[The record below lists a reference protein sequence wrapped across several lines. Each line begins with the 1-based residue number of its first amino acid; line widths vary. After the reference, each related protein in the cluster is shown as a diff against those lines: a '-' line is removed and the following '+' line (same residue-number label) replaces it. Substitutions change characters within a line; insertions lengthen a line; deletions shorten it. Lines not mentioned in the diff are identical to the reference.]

1 MSDTTT
7 DSSAV
12 PHRRSRGR
20 RALWGMGAVLAV
32 AAIAYL
38 AVPPIARHYGQKLLA
53 DMLGREVRIDRVL
66 VNPFRLSAEIGG
78 LEVMES
84 GGEGEALAFDSLRAN
99 FELESI
105 VRRGPVLREL
115 ELVGPR
121 LKLVLDQDGRHNWA
135 DVAARIAAVEGEERT
150 AGDGRPLP
158 FSIGNIRIRGG
169 QITVEDRPRALTH
182 ELADIDLGVPFVSN
196 LPVRVETFVQPS
208 LSATLNGDPLLLS
221 ARTKPFAE
229 SQETVVDVVLEAFD
243 LAPWLA
249 YLPGEQRF
257 RLPSAL
263 LSTNLEL
270 SFRQMPDAAPE
281 VVLRG
286 PVRVDK
292 LVLQDRRGAPLAAAA
307 EAELELADVQ
317 PLAGR
322 WHFTRLRLVQPEF
335 DIVRLQDGGLNVLDL
350 LPPEPARRKTDEA
363 GAAQEDGSAGAEAK
377 ASGSGA
383 DAGPPDFLLALARI
397 RDGVIRFE
405 DRSLATP
412 FRTRIEAI
420 NLDVRD
426 LATVSDLPAGIRLDY
441 ASDAGESFHH
451 EGQLR
456 LQPFELD
463 GQLQFEA
470 LQLARYAPYLADV
483 LPGAEVR
490 TGRLGGSVHYRAARG
505 AEGEPVFGFGAQ
517 ALSLRD
523 FALALKGSKDAA
535 VKLPEL
541 DVREASVD
549 LAGRKLAVA
558 GIDVRGAAVSAVRQ
572 KDGEFDLM
580 RLFAAAPG
588 GSRNGAG
595 KGAGKGAIKG
605 GAAKPVAPE
614 WTVAVDKLALQAASL
629 RVEDRTVAKP
639 VVTTVNDI
647 QFELDGFSTAKG
659 NSSRIKLDSRLNRR
673 GRVGVSGALA
683 LEPLKA
689 DLRLDLRSV
698 DLLPL
703 QPYVLEQTSVAISR
717 GSLTSQGR
725 LTLRSG
731 RRGQLLG
738 AFRGDLGVAG
748 FASVDRLNATDF
760 VRWRTLR
767 VGGIDARLE
776 PFSLAIERVALD
788 DFHTRL
794 ILDENGRLNLR
805 EIGAVRGE
813 APAGAA
819 PSSAPAEPGSDG
831 AVAGTGPAA
840 AARSVELAPPASPPP
855 PVRIERI
862 EVTRG
867 NVAFS
872 DRFIQPNYDAN
883 LTDLAG
889 ALVGLSTAEDTIAR
903 LDLSGKVDKAAPL
916 SITGELNPFRQDAHL
931 DLLATVK
938 DFELTG
944 LSGYSGKYV
953 GYGISRG
960 KLSAELNYKI
970 EDRRL
975 TATNRIFL
983 DQLTFGDKIDSP
995 DAVNLPVQ
1003 LAVSLLKNGRGEID
1017 LRLPVSGTLDDPE
1030 FSVFG
1035 LVVKM
1040 LFNLIGKALTSPFAL
1055 LGAALGGA
1063 EDLATLE
1070 LAPGHARPGEAQQDK
1085 LATLAQALIDRP
1097 ALRLDVTGRADPA
1110 VDSDGLRQ
1118 AGLDRAVRAQKL
1130 KALIARGEEAP
1141 SIEEIEI
1148 GAGEYPELLKK
1159 AYREADFKKPRNLIG
1174 LAKDLPEAEME
1185 ALMRAN
1191 VAVGDA
1197 ELHALARQRAQAVR
1211 DWLVEEG
1218 KVPGERIFLLEPRVE
1233 PAGEGGQVKFS
1244 LR

>member
-7 DSSAV
+7 GSSAG
-12 PHRRSRGR
+12 PRR
-20 RALWGMGAVLAV
+20 RALWLAGAVLAV
-32 AAIAYL
+32 AAVAYL
-38 AVPPIARHYGQKLLA
+38 AVPPIARHYAQTLLA
-53 DMLGREVRIDRVL
+53 DVLGREVSIERVL
-66 VNPFRLSAEIGG
+66 INPFRLSAEVGG
-78 LEVMES
+78 LKVMEA
-84 GGEGEALAFDSLRAN
+84 GGEGEALAFESLRAN
-99 FELESI
+99 FEIESI
-105 VRRGPVLREL
+105 VRQGPVLH
-115 ELVGPR
+115 ELVLVAPR
-121 LKLVLDQDGRHNWA
+121 LKLALGEDGGHNWA
-135 DVAARIAAVEGEERT
+135 DVAARITASGGGERAADEG
-150 AGDGRPLP
+150 AALP

-169 QITVEDRPRALTH
+169 HITVEDRPRGLTH
-182 ELADIDLGVPFVSN
+182 EFADIALGVPFVSN
-196 LPVRVETFVQPS
+196 LPVRIEVFVEPS

-221 ARTKPFAE
+221 ARAKPFAE
-229 SQETVVDVVLEAFD
+229 SQETVVDVVLKAFD

-263 LSTNLEL
+263 LSTNLEV
-270 SFRQMPDAAPE
+270 SFRQAPDAAPE
-281 VVLRG
+281 LTLRG
-286 PVRVDK
+286 PLQIDR
-292 LVLQDRRGAPLAAAA
+292 LVLQDQRGAPVAAAA
-307 EAELELADVQ
+307 ELELELADVQ

-322 WHFTRLRLVQPEF
+322 WHFTRLRLAQPEL
-335 DIVRLQDGGLNVLDL
+335 DLVRLQNGGLNVLDL
-350 LPPEPARRKTDEA
+350 LPPEPPRTPKPAPTQ
-363 GAAQEDGSAGAEAK
+363 AAQEAATAPGAEE
-377 ASGSGA
+377 GA
-383 DAGPPDFLLALARI
+383 RAAAQAPPEAAAGRPDFLLALARV

-412 FRTRIEAI
+412 FHTRIEAI

-426 LATVSDLPAGIRLDY
+426 LATVSELPAGARLDY
-441 ASDAGESFHH
+441 VSDAGESFHH
-451 EGQLR
+451 EAQLR

-490 TGRLGGSVHYRAARG
+490 AGRLGGSVQYRAARG
-505 AEGEPVFGFGAQ
+505 AGGEPVFGFGAQ

-535 VKLPEL
+535 VRLPEV
-541 DVREASVD
+541 DVREASLD
-549 LAGRKLAVA
+549 LAGRTLAVA
-558 GIDVRGAAVSAVRQ
+558 GIDARGAVVSAVRQ
-572 KDGEFDLM
+572 KNGEFDLM

-595 KGAGKGAIKG
+595 KGAGKG
-605 GAAKPVAPE
+605 GAAKPVAPA

-629 RVEDRTVAKP
+629 RIEDRTVAKP

-673 GRVGVSGALA
+673 GRVGVSGALTLA
-683 LEPLKA
+683 PLKA

-717 GSLTSQGR
+717 GSLSSQGR

-931 DLLATVK
+931 DILATVK

-975 TATNRIFL
+975 SATNRIFL
-983 DQLTFGDKIDSP
+983 DQLTFGDKVDSP

-1040 LFNLIGKALTSPFAL
+1040 LFNLIGKAITSPFAL
-1055 LGAALGGA
+1055 LGAALGGG
-1063 EDLATLE
+1063 EELSFLE
-1070 LAPGHARPGEAQQDK
+1070 LAPGSARPGEAQHDK
-1085 LATLAQALIDRP
+1085 LATLAQALIERP
-1097 ALRLDVTGRADPA
+1097 ALRLDVIGRADPA
-1110 VDSDGLRQ
+1110 VDRDGLRQ
-1118 AGLDRAVRAQKL
+1118 TGLERAVRAQKL

-1174 LAKDLPEAEME
+1174 LAKDLPPAEME
-1185 ALMRAN
+1185 ALIRAD
-1191 VAVGDA
+1191 VAVGES
-1197 ELHALARQRAQAVR
+1197 ELRALAQRRAQGVR

-1218 KVPGERIFLLEPRVE
+1218 KVPGERIFVLEPRVE
-1233 PAGEGGQVKFS
+1233 AAGEGGQVTFS